1 MNVTEI
7 LAKLNTIPE
16 QEFISHSH
24 TQTPHRLF
32 GFVTTNIRR
41 WTSFCDYII
50 KLVPEYLK
58 ASSPVAWKEWCFS
71 PVNQQKYKQAFKR
84 LELASLLFRNVE
96 NNPNLNILASKLYA
110 ELSTNQSEVLL
121 FLALYLLKGRY
132 WQIDKQPLIEIN
144 KILSL
149 YVGDIEKDASAILR
163 EGRANRLLLAT
174 VLYNPS
180 LTESENLSL
189 TLLKEKDISE
199 LDCQKILSHPLI
211 KKRIKNAGGL
221 RNFYAE
227 IFLIINFKIFKEAC
241 VYFAEEDLIQIKD
254 KLISRYVETLYEKGM
269 NSIPGVF
276 DLAFNKKQA
285 LQSFLLRFFKY
296 IQEVALFALNIKEE
310 DFYQQHKPGRKANI
324 KQKAMTRFGNE
335 CFFSYYGVDKLWHE
349 QGYFQTRKNE
359 RYLEGHHVIQ
369 LEHFSLFNNDLD
381 IMENIIPLCPN
392 CHRKLHNAEEA
403 VVAKMLRVIYTNI
416 DKKSWIRRGIFVD
429 IDTLCSFYGLSKD
442 IEEYR

>member
-1 MNVTEI
+1 MDITEI

-41 WTSFCDYII
+41 WTSFCNYII
-50 KLVPEYLK
+50 KLVPKYLQ
-58 ASSPVAWKEWCFS
+58 ASSPAAWKKWCFS
-71 PVNQQKYKQAFKR
+71 PKNQKKYKQAFKR

-110 ELSTNQSEVLL
+110 ELSTNKPKVLL

-132 WQIDKQPLIEIN
+132 WQIEKQPLIEIN

-149 YVGDIEKDASAILR
+149 YVGDIEKDAYAILKEDR
-163 EGRANRLLLAT
+163 VNRLLLAT

-199 LDCQKILSHPLI
+199 LDCQKILSHPLV

-241 VYFAEEDLIQIKD
+241 SCFSDKDLIQIKEE
-254 KLISRYVETLYEKGM
+254 LIYRYVEMLYEKGL
-269 NSIPGVF
+269 NSVPGLF
-276 DLAFNKKQA
+276 DLVPDQKES
-285 LQSFLLRFFKY
+285 LVSFLQRFFKY
-296 IQEVALFALNIKEE
+296 IQEIALFALNIKEA
-310 DFYQQHKPGRKANI
+310 DFYQRHKPGRKANI
-324 KQKAMTRFGNE
+324 KQQAMIRFGNE

-392 CHRKLHNAEEA
+392 CHRKLHNAEES
-403 VVAKMLRVIYTNI
+403 VVAKMLRVIYENI
-416 DKKSWIRRGIFVD
+416 DKKAWIRKGIFVD